1 MYQVQLKQ
9 VGSYFL
15 SPKLLEKIMSM
26 QDPIA
31 DMLTR
36 IRNAQAIG
44 KVEVKMP
51 HSKIKEA
58 IAKVL
63 LDEGYITNYG
73 IEAEGVKRQLVV
85 TLKYY
90 QTNPVI
96 EMVKRI
102 SRPGL
107 RVYKS
112 YKELP
117 VVQGGFGTA
126 IVSTPKGVMTAL
138 AARAARLGGEVLCIV
153 S

>member
-1 MYQVQLKQ
+1 
-9 VGSYFL
+9 
-15 SPKLLEKIMSM
+15 MSM

-44 KVEVKMP
+44 KTEVAMP

-58 IAKVL
+58 IVKVMQE
-63 LDEGYITNYG
+63 EGYITDYKVNL
-73 IEAEGVKRQLVV
+73 VDNKRNLSI

-90 QTNPVI
+90 QASPVI
-96 EMVKRI
+96 EMVQRV

-126 IVSTPKGVMTAL
+126 IISTPKGVMTAM
-138 AARAARLGGEVLCIV
+138 AAKAARLGGEVLCIV